1 MSSEKEK
8 ILDTS
13 MVKPKESLLGEGEN
27 QVPIDAST
35 EEKRDEHRYSVM
47 DEDNDDKTGLV
58 EVQYDVKDE
67 TTIVKENTGWISQ
80 KDETGEKLE
89 QSFTVMSKG
98 TETVNSSEYT
108 EKITRIEEDRAIQD
122 IEETFEKE
130 EKKDTKNSEERG
142 TASEEVR
149 QE

>member
-35 EEKRDEHRYSVM
+35 EEQRDEHRYSVM